1 MVKRPKE
8 RKMKRVSKDFKTTP
22 GKFNTQRIHSV
33 NPKKEKTIYHMK
45 KKFSKERER
54 KKYQV
59 ILDLKYSTCEKKY
72 S

>member
-1 MVKRPKE
+1 MRECQKT
-8 RKMKRVSKDFKTTP
+8 SKQLEENSIHK
-22 GKFNTQRIHSV
+22 RIHSV
-33 NPKKEKTIYHMK
+33 NPKNEKTIYHMK

-59 ILDLKYSTCEKKY
+59 ILDLKYSTCEKNTVK